1 MIQSIKSKVLVA
13 GLAML
18 MLSAITGGCGV
29 YAARQLSGEL
39 ATSAKVSSLLRNH
52 MEADMMHDAMRG
64 DVLSSLLARDP
75 AMGIDVSEIKADA
88 ADHAQTFR
96 ASVRAGEAL
105 ADEDLA
111 PTLHALD
118 QPIEEYAK
126 ATNDMVALASSDP
139 SAAVA
144 ALPKFVAKFHE
155 LEGLMSNASDK
166 IEARVAAETKKANA
180 IAATAQTIMITAL
193 VISLAGVGLMLM
205 AATKVLV
212 APLVRLTEVMT
223 RLASGDANVKI
234 PFTDRPDEVGEMAKS
249 VEVFRVNE
257 EDRRAR
263 NKEQAAMREAADQER
278 QKHEA
283 EIREAEAERNLVIQQ
298 LADGMS
304 HVAAGRNDVR
314 LPNPFPTEYEK
325 LRQDFNAAVSALQR
339 LDAEHRQHEK
349 SLVAADEIRGDVVR
363 KLAESLSAVAGGHL
377 TVRLPDP
384 FPSEYEQLRQ
394 DFNAAVEAL
403 DSLLGSIAVSTVSV
417 DGGASEIAKAADDL
431 AQRTEQQSAS
441 LGQTAA
447 AFDELT
453 ATVRQTSTVAQ
464 EARQFVAEAK
474 EGAHKSGEVVS
485 QAVSAMGEI
494 ESSSKQITQII
505 GVIDE
510 IAFQTNLLALNAGV
524 EAARAGDAGRG
535 FAVVASEVR
544 ALAQRSADAAKE
556 IKGLIQASERHVG
569 NGVNHVSETGKAL
582 SVIVEQVSR
591 IDSLITDIAASAQEQ
606 SAALS
611 QVNIA
616 VNHMDQATQQ
626 NAGMVERTT
635 ASAHAMR
642 TNANQLREQIGGF
655 RISNVPTTAQQGRPE
670 SAPAQRYSAAPAQNR
685 TMGALAL
692 KDQVDTWEE
701 F

>member
-1 MIQSIKSKVLVA
+1 MSFRIAQATKYFGYFLVA
-13 GLAML
+13 AILVLCAISYEAMDQVRIGSNSYQAISDSKDLTADILPPPLYLVESHLAVQEIVANPAGAL
-18 MLSAITGGCGV
+18 TENSAKLAQLHKDYDTRLAFWKANKPPPEIATILFGASNDAAQKFWNV
-29 YAARQLSGEL
+29 VETKLLPAAR
-39 ATSAKVSSLLRNH
+39 A
-52 MEADMMHDAMRG
+52 G
-64 DVLSSLLARDP
+64 DTA
-75 AMGIDVSEIKADA
+75 
-88 ADHAQTFR
+88 
-96 ASVRAGEAL
+96 
-105 ADEDLA
+105 
-111 PTLHALD
+111 
-118 QPIEEYAK
+118 
-126 ATNDMVALASSDP
+126 
-139 SAAVA
+139 
-144 ALPKFVAKFHE
+144 
-155 LEGLMSNASDK
+155 
-166 IEARVAAETKKANA
+166 A
-180 IAATAQTIMITAL
+180 IAAAGAEIDAAYIAHRKCVDEMVPLLDANGQKHVTDSDKAVLFSRILL
-193 VISLAGVGLMLM
+193 VGAGILISAVAYMGLQ
-205 AATKVLV
+205 VLKGRIV
-212 APLVRLTEVMT
+212 VPIQGISKYMGE
-223 RLASGDANVKI
+223 LASGDYNKNV
-234 PFTDRPDEVGEMAKS
+234 PYFDRDDEVGDMARS
-249 VEVFRVNE
+249 VEVFRASAVE
-257 EDRRAR
+257 RQAQRKEQDALRESSEADRRR
-263 NKEQAAMREAADQER
+263 HEQELEQADKIR
-278 QKHEA
+278 A
-283 EIREAEAERNLVIQQ
+283 EVVRQ
-298 LADGMS
+298 LADG
-304 HVAAGRNDVR
+304 
-314 LPNPFPTEYEK
+314 
-325 LRQDFNAAVSALQR
+325 
-339 LDAEHRQHEK
+339 
-349 SLVAADEIRGDVVR
+349 
-363 KLAESLSAVAGGHL
+363 LSQIANGHL
-377 TVRLPDP
+377 TVRLQEA
-384 FPSEYEQLRQ
+384 FPREYEQLRS
-394 DFNAAVEAL
+394 DFNAAVDAL
-403 DSLLGSIAVSTVSV
+403 DNLIANIGMSTAGV
-417 DGGASEIAKAADDL
+417 DSGATEIAHAADDL
-431 AQRTEQQSAS
+431 ARRTEQQAAS
-441 LGQTAA
+441 LEETAA
-447 AFDELT
+447 ALDQLT
-453 ATVRQTSTVAQ
+453 ATVRQTASGAQ
-464 EARQFVAEAK
+464 EARQFVAEARA
-474 EGAHKSGEVVS
+474 GAHKSGEVVS
-485 QAVSAMGEI
+485 QAVEAMGEI